1 VTWNE
6 GLCSARSIA
15 RMGGV
20 VQVLYNS
27 NITDDKLEVQDLRFQ
42 DSMEATSLLQR
53 SYLQSLV
60 QRIAIVAVTI

>member
-1 VTWNE
+1 
-6 GLCSARSIA
+6 
-15 RMGGV
+15 MGGV

>member
-1 VTWNE
+1 
-6 GLCSARSIA
+6 
-15 RMGGV
+15 MGGV

-53 SYLQSLV
+53 SYLQSLAQDQMVTATIAMRCTKQV
-60 QRIAIVAVTI
+60 QRKAR

>member
-1 VTWNE
+1 
-6 GLCSARSIA
+6 
-15 RMGGV
+15 MGGV

-53 SYLQSLV
+53 SYLQSLAQDQMVAATIAMRCTKQV
-60 QRIAIVAVTI
+60 QRKAR